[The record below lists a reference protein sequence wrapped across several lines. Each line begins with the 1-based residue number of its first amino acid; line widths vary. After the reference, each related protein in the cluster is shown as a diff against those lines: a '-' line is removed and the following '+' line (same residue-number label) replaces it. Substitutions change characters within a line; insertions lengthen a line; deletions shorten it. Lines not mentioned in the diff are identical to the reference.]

1 MPSYLVWYFMWWGYM
16 LYRISSEPGY
26 LRADLFQRE
35 TVAEAGEFFA
45 AVADIAAR
53 RNHSSI
59 LISVHSSSPLFTIER
74 SGFLKEFEALSAA
87 PGHRIALVADSKE
100 LNQSHEYL
108 ELLAQRHGINAR
120 HFRAEVSALEWLTPR
135 SQLPPQL
142 AHRVWRPS

>member
-1 MPSYLVWYFMWWGYM
+1 M
-16 LYRISSEPGY
+16 LYRISSAPGY

-35 TVAEAGEFFA
+35 TVEEAGEFFG

-74 SGFLKEFEALSAA
+74 SGFLREFATLSAA
-87 PGHRIALVADSKE
+87 PGHRIALVADSEE
-100 LNQSHEYL
+100 LNHSHEYL

-120 HFRAEVSALEWLTPR
+120 HFRAEVSALEWLTPGAR
-135 SQLPPQL
+135 LPLQF
-142 AHRVWRPS
+142 AHRVWRTS